1 MLIFNK
7 LCYGRISM
15 KEYVLGIEATI
26 EIFGGKWKTLIVY
39 ILMLGT
45 KRTSELQRL
54 IPKISQKVLIEQLR
68 ELEKDGIIQ
77 RISYE
82 QMPPKVEYSLTEYG
96 KTFSDIVTDIKM
108 DKAKNMLN
116 EPDARVYEVAVKLGY
131 HDGRYFSQLFKRC
144 TGMTPKEFQKR
155 CDKYE

>member
-1 MLIFNK
+1 
-7 LCYGRISM
+7 M

-45 KRTSELQRL
+45 KRL

-96 KTFSDIVTDIKM
+96 KTFSDILYSMCYWGRENIKLRSEKGEDILFI
-108 DKAKNMLN
+108 DKKD
-116 EPDARVYEVAVKLGY
+116 E
-131 HDGRYFSQLFKRC
+131 FK
-144 TGMTPKEFQKR
+144 K
-155 CDKYE
+155 

>member
-1 MLIFNK
+1 
-7 LCYGRISM
+7 M

-68 ELEKDGIIQ
+68 ELEK
-77 RISYE
+77 Y
-82 QMPPKVEYSLTEYG
+82 
-96 KTFSDIVTDIKM
+96 
-108 DKAKNMLN
+108 
-116 EPDARVYEVAVKLGY
+116 
-131 HDGRYFSQLFKRC
+131 
-144 TGMTPKEFQKR
+144 
-155 CDKYE
+155 

>member
-1 MLIFNK
+1 
-7 LCYGRISM
+7 M

-96 KTFSDIVTDIKM
+96 KTFSDILYSMCYWVRENIKLRSEKGEDILFI
-108 DKAKNMLN
+108 DKKD
-116 EPDARVYEVAVKLGY
+116 E
-131 HDGRYFSQLFKRC
+131 FK
-144 TGMTPKEFQKR
+144 K
-155 CDKYE
+155 

>member
-1 MLIFNK
+1 
-7 LCYGRISM
+7 M

-96 KTFSDIVTDIKM
+96 KTFSDILYSMCYWGRENIKLRSEKGEDILRNLSFCYSCLPCC
-108 DKAKNMLN
+108 DDTFKARLN
-116 EPDARVYEVAVKLGY
+116 IKATYLSIHFCKDTL
-131 HDGRYFSQLFKRC
+131 L
-144 TGMTPKEFQKR
+144 
-155 CDKYE
+155 

>member
-1 MLIFNK
+1 MGVVYFSIIPTFEPSRYCKCWIVCFYN
-7 LCYGRISM
+7 IN
-15 KEYVLGIEATI
+15 ATY
-26 EIFGGKWKTLIVY
+26 L
-39 ILMLGT
+39 
-45 KRTSELQRL
+45 SELFV
-54 IPKISQKVLIEQLR
+54 KEC
-68 ELEKDGIIQ
+68 
-77 RISYE
+77 
-82 QMPPKVEYSLTEYG
+82 G